1 MNTHESRWYM
11 LIFHE
16 SVMEMQTILTEFIEN
31 FKVAFPDDGT
41 EIRRA
46 SAGLMLPIV
55 RGKENLGTQM
65 PLHITPL

>member
-1 MNTHESRWYM
+1 M